1 MELNDIISPDS
12 ILANLKPNSKKQLL
26 QELADV
32 GSALIGKDSSA
43 VFETLLERERLGSTG
58 VGNGVAIPHGKISGI
73 ENIVGV
79 FAQLS
84 KPVEF
89 DAMDDQPVDI
99 VFMLLAPEGSG
110 ADHLKALSKIARV
123 LRDQSTLR
131 QYSKYHGFRCN
142 LRFVDSRPKCQRGLE
157 PTPNK

>member
-32 GSALIGKDSSA
+32 GAARIGMEPPA

-58 VGNGVAIPHGKISGI
+58 VGNGVAIPHGKIAGI
-73 ENIVGV
+73 KKIVGV

-89 DAMDDQPVDI
+89 DAMDDQSVDI

-123 LRDQSTLR
+123 LRDQSVLTSIR
-131 QYSKYHGFRCN
+131 NTTDSEVIYSLLTADQN
-142 LRFVDSRPKCQRGLE
+142 ASAA
-157 PTPNK
+157 